1 MKTIR
6 MLLLPMIVAAGS
18 LIAIGEISDVEQ
30 TEQLRTTFG
39 LGVSYCET
47 MSPTQLEIY
56 LEVVRN
62 EIFGAKNKN
71 VKSALESGLS
81 VDYTREKNCESCQK
95 ISSLLDGHKRKN
107 ELMMLYFNAGELTG
121 EETIELLKKE
131 ENDKKYRLI
140 TNLIIDEQLKK

>member
-47 MSPTQLEIY
+47 MSPAQLEIY

-81 VDYTREKNCESCQK
+81 IDYTREKNCESCQE
-95 ISSLLDGHKRKN
+95 ISSFLDGHKRKN
-107 ELMMLYFNAGELTG
+107 ELKMLYFNAGELTG
-121 EETIELLKKE
+121 EETRELLKKE

-140 TNLIIDEQLKK
+140 ANLIIDEQLKK